1 MANAEWL
8 RKTLAEQFG
17 INSEA
22 ELNEA
27 IRGMKK
33 LDIGVFVNIHDGK
46 TAERKEI
53 MACAS

>member
-8 RKTLAEQFG
+8 REILAEQFG
-17 INSEA
+17 IYSEA

-27 IRGMKK
+27 IRYMKK
-33 LDIGVFVNIHDGK
+33 LDIGVFVNRNDGK
-46 TAERKEI
+46 TAERKEL